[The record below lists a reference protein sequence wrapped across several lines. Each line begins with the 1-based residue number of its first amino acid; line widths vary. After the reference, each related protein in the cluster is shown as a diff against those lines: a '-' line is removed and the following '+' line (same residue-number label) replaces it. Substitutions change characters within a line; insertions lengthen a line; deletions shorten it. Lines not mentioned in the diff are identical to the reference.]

1 MESII
6 QSIKNKYQKIKFI
19 NNKFT
24 FFSLLVLNLVLC
36 LIYSITNFG
45 ISIPIINAAVF
56 ALSIFILN
64 PRYRIYLLLF
74 FVSFAKFF
82 TAHDLNI
89 GSFYSYI
96 LLLYDALI
104 LIVSCFQ
111 KKISFKK
118 MIISGCLAIYVFVIS
133 LVENQFAGFFK
144 SVSFIGYV
152 FAVLSFESDS
162 YAKKDITGLISTMLC
177 GIALSNI
184 LAFFIIYCMDKNI
197 AINFLNTFIASK
209 YANAFIADN
218 GSFRYPGI
226 VGDPNFLGLYVLFLT
241 AIVVVFYKKLHF
253 KPLIVT
259 LTIFIQVFA
268 FLGLSK
274 TYILVFVVLFA
285 LLLVYLVFKKRN
297 LIYFVVPILLVT
309 FFFLVLIKSSL
320 FQSLINR
327 FLFADMRNGFLY
339 AFTTQRSALQS
350 AYCSRLLSD
359 PLHLLFGAGIAG
371 DELFKSAHNFYIM
384 LIWDFG
390 IVGSALYLLYFSS
403 FLKLKQLLFNKFLL
417 LPLIVIFIYGF
428 SLDFVLYS
436 EIIYFSFFILSN
448 YKNVFVD
455 SFEYSEVSI

>member
-45 ISIPIINAAVF
+45 ISIPIINAAAF

-162 YAKKDITGLISTMLC
+162 YAKKDITGLILTMLC

-209 YANAFIADN
+209 YAN
-218 GSFRYPGI
+218 
-226 VGDPNFLGLYVLFLT
+226 LYVLFLT

-390 IVGSALYLLYFSS
+390 IVGSAFYLLYFSS